1 MASQLYLSKLFAYIK
16 AIQVFQKNLQA
27 ELVYVSDSN
36 LAKRKE
42 KNIYRYGRNQVDCKD
57 KADGCMHMGIQHE
70 SPELLLYES
79 ASILQRKKDLQRSLQ
94 GNLSSFLVSSSST
107 CRKSNCLGHSV

>member
-27 ELVYVSDSN
+27 ELVDVSDSN

-42 KNIYRYGRNQVDCKD
+42 KKILNIYRYGRNQVDCKD

-70 SPELLLYES
+70 SPALLLYGS
-79 ASILQRKKDLQRSLQ
+79 TSILQRKKDPQKSLQ
-94 GNLSSFLVSSSST
+94 GE
-107 CRKSNCLGHSV
+107 SVKFPGLFHKYIQEK